1 MNRLKDTNIW
11 YYEVPDGYTR
21 IRFASWAVENENA
34 ADNGN
39 GTAMMDIPAD
49 LSEPCFF
56 ADASDDVIYKG
67 GNRRGYWAEK
77 GTLRD
82 AEKWK
87 KTGTKV
93 VDVKSAPFT
102 EDPNTK
108 YVTSTLYDYY
118 TDYELNG
125 NNRGNYDKSSPTVSH
140 RNWVP
145 FRQFDQALSDYY
157 EKAGAKYPI
166 YTGHFQPEGGTNFSD
181 IATTLNLFGYDN
193 EQSKFNHFM
202 AINNSQRNDDN
213 TEGSNHTNY
222 AYQGLVADTTS
233 TGKADGAP
241 LLNGT
246 TSETV
251 EPHFN
256 TVEPHF
262 NKEFLLGKNSKM
274 QSLVKCTTT
283 LRSPLPRNR
292 F

>member
-193 EQSKFNHFM
+193 EQSKFNH
-202 AINNSQRNDDN
+202 
-213 TEGSNHTNY
+213 
-222 AYQGLVADTTS
+222 LW
-233 TGKADGAP
+233 
-241 LLNGT
+241 
-246 TSETV
+246 
-251 EPHFN
+251 
-256 TVEPHF
+256 
-262 NKEFLLGKNSKM
+262 
-274 QSLVKCTTT
+274 QSITLSVMTIIPREVIIQTMPIRVWLRIQHPPVKQMEHRC
-283 LRSPLPRNR
+283 
-292 F
+292 